1 MVIHLWCLYVIE
13 LVVDIWS
20 KIYIVKNE
28 WPVMLFVSNF
38 QTSLLF
44 FAGSSLAVLE
54 LEVYWYFLL
63 ACLL

>member
-38 QTSLLF
+38 QTSLLI
-44 FAGSSLAVLE
+44 FAGSSLAV